1 MQQVKVNTASIA
13 VMIVF
18 IRAKICISTVS
29 PYVCCLQKSLA
40 ACILCYWCPVNW
52 YERPYKRRVLGKRIE
67 GVASDGM
74 PWKKNPLPW
83 KKVPPPW
90 KKVPTASISDG
101 AADRENGVLRKKCH
115 VVRKKTHVVRKIFYV
130 ASIFH
135 GIRSLTNSPPHR
147 ATKGGVGVKGS
158 GCGAQG
164 SRLGVGR
171 QKVRRNMPRIPHV
184 CVPG

>member
-1 MQQVKVNTASIA
+1 MYPYIIRSRCFKETPCCPPHPQQGFLQPIACWHHSPGTNTNG
-13 VMIVF
+13 
-18 IRAKICISTVS
+18 T
-29 PYVCCLQKSLA
+29 
-40 ACILCYWCPVNW
+40 
-52 YERPYKRRVLGKRIE
+52 
-67 GVASDGM
+67 
-74 PWKKNPLPW
+74 PWEKLTLPW
-83 KKVPPPW
+83 TKLTPPW
-90 KKVPTASISDG
+90 TFFPTASISDG

-164 SRLGVGR
+164 SRLGVGC
-171 QKVRRNMPRIPHV
+171 QKVHFKAPPTLFAILPRKPAAEGFIV
-184 CVPG
+184 AEQAEGAEEEGQWM